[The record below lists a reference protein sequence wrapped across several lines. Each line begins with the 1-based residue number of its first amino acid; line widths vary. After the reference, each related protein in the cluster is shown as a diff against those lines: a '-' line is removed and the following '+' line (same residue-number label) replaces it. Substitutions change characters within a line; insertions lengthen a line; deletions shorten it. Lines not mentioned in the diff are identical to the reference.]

1 MENRRHPF
9 RWWTRLWNRKPSA
22 VGPAP
27 PAGAAVAP
35 VALPEHSGDADV
47 ASEPTTVAVFER
59 LTGCRCD
66 AGEELRPGEAAVL
79 GMIQAL
85 LDSGESLAAWV
96 PRPPNLLPR
105 LLACLHGT
113 DPSLRDAAAL
123 IRIDGRMA
131 VEVVRL
137 ANSAGTRHVAP
148 VQDLEQAV
156 IRLGIDGLLRVAG
169 ASLAR
174 PLFDAQRAPLLARA
188 APALWELSQEKSLL
202 CYRQAPLCGVD
213 GFDAYLAGLTHNIG
227 WIGALRALG
236 RHQPAPREP
245 YSAVF
250 ITRLSRLSEL
260 LFGASAEQWQLNDAL
275 SKLGIA
281 LRDSPLE
288 RSTLPLAGVLWRA
301 ECEATRKVLGT

>member
-1 MENRRHPF
+1 M
-9 RWWTRLWNRKPSA
+9 WNRSPSA
-22 VGPAP
+22 AGPAP
-27 PAGAAVAP
+27 TGAAVEP
-35 VALPEHSGDADV
+35 VALPERRGDAD
-47 ASEPTTVAVFER
+47 AGSEPTPVAVFER

-66 AGEELRPGEAAVL
+66 AGAELRPDEAAVL
-79 GMIQAL
+79 GMIEAL
-85 LDSGESLAAWV
+85 LASGESLAPWV

-105 LLACLHGT
+105 LLACLHGD

-123 IRIDGRMA
+123 IRMDGRMA

-137 ANSAGTRHVAP
+137 ANSAATRHVAP
-148 VQDLEQAV
+148 VQDLEQAAM
-156 IRLGIDGLLRVAG
+156 RLGIGGLLRVAG

-188 APALWELSQEKSLL
+188 APVLWKLSQEKSLL
-202 CYRQAPLCGVD
+202 CYRQAPPAGVD
-213 GFDAYLAGLTHNIG
+213 AFDAYLAGLTHNIG

-250 ITRLSRLSEL
+250 ITRLARLSEL

-275 SKLGIA
+275 SRLGIA
-281 LRDSPLE
+281 LRDSRLE
-288 RSTLPLAGVLWRA
+288 HSTLPLAGVLWRA
-301 ECEATRKVLGT
+301 ECEVNRKVLLPDVNEEAANPGGF